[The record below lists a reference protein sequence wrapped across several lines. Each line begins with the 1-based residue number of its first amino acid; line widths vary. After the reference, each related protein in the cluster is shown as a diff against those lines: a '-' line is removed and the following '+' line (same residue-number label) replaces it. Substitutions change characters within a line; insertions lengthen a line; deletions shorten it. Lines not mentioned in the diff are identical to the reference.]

1 MSSDNCAALVA
12 EDCCAIT
19 GFGSCCHQCHG
30 RNWPPPPGYPWICIV
45 IDCMYINCMY
55 IIAYL
60 SYNSRLCIN
69 HNIAIAMIDCT
80 YLPISFISY
89 LSSNGRFHS
98 VVDKSCLGGSRLAAH
113 LWFVFDVLFLEGV
126 GLTADGSINQV
137 PKN

>member
-1 MSSDNCAALVA
+1 
-12 EDCCAIT
+12 
-19 GFGSCCHQCHG
+19 
-30 RNWPPPPGYPWICIV
+30 
-45 IDCMYINCMY
+45 
-55 IIAYL
+55 
-60 SYNSRLCIN
+60 
-69 HNIAIAMIDCT
+69 MIDCT